1 MSGVRPNKLF
11 QNIMHYS
18 QEDFEKIPLTYFES
32 IHSTIVNFLAIDGHW
47 DKVHYLLLH
56 NYPCDTSSTDDPRNS
71 RIGFY
76 SSRKIPISTPLDS
89 AIIQKN
95 GFGFESLFN
104 ILNRDFSSLKTLQ
117 QKYYRKSLENNFATG
132 CFFLYNRDTRDI
144 VHKVNAIRDMFQQQK
159 KELDNYF
166 KECIMNRYLMPEY
179 FTSLIRDSTDFVQR
193 QSFRNMMITPY
204 HYSGLENDMEKYF
217 DKSVIA
223 FIKSHRLRRSK
234 KLSIYHMMIIPE
246 IANNIKSYL
255 I

>member
-1 MSGVRPNKLF
+1 MSGVHPNLLF
-11 QNIMHYS
+11 KNIMNYS
-18 QEDFEKIPLTYFES
+18 QENFEKIPLNYFES
-32 IHSTIVNFLAIDGHW
+32 IHTTIVNFLAIEGHW

-56 NYPCDTSSTDDPRNS
+56 NYPCDTSSTNDPRNS

-76 SSRKIPISTPLDS
+76 SSIKIPIPTPLDS
-89 AIIQKN
+89 AISQKN
-95 GFGFESLFN
+95 GMEFEFLFKM
-104 ILNRDFSSLKTLQ
+104 LNKNSSSLRILKQ
-117 QKYYRKSLENNFATG
+117 HYGKSLANNFATG
-132 CFFLYNRDTRDI
+132 CFFLYNRDIDP
-144 VHKVNAIRDMFQQQK
+144 VDKVKAIRDLFQQKK

-179 FTSLIRDSTDFVQR
+179 LMSLIRDSTDFVQR
-193 QSFRNMMITPY
+193 QSFRNMVITPY

-246 IANNIKSYL
+246 IADNIKSYL